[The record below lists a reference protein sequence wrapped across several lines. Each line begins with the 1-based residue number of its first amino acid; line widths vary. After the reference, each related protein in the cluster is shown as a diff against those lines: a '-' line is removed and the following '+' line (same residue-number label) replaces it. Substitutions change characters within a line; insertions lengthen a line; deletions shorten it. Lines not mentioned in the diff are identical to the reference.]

1 MGHAAHI
8 DDSQNLSG
16 ESGEMARWLDGEMA
30 RWLDDE
36 MADVLAEQHVMSLA
50 AAGKRICHKAT
61 KRPKN

>member
-16 ESGEMARWLDGEMA
+16 EPG
-30 RWLDDE
+30 E
-36 MADVLAEQHVMSLA
+36 MADVLVEQHVMSLA

-61 KRPKN
+61 KCPKNWGGNGNG